1 MATLTTLKLTN
12 RSPKQPIKKLPASVE
27 LGPDTTVEDVKIMIA
42 KAAGISDHNRIGLY
56 DPSTKKTLKNRKA
69 RISDEPAV
77 VAAGETLVKDMGP
90 QMDWRTVFVV
100 EYIGPLLIHLGVV
113 LARPYLYS
121 NAGAMSSTQWLSF
134 YMIML
139 HFLKREY
146 ETLFVHKF
154 SANTMPIKNIFK
166 NSFFYWVVSGGLC
179 AYCLYHPSSL
189 AARADVPAMDILGLV
204 IYLFGELS
212 NATVHRYL
220 ASLRSTGGTERK
232 IPVGH
237 GFELVTCPNYM
248 FEIIAWLG
256 MVVTSRDWSVA
267 FFIAIGAAQMF
278 FWGKAKERAYRKEFG
293 DNYKKKRYVILPGL
307 L

>member
-1 MATLTTLKLTN
+1 MA
-12 RSPKQPIKKLPASVE
+12 
-27 LGPDTTVEDVKIMIA
+27 
-42 KAAGISDHNRIGLY
+42 
-56 DPSTKKTLKNRKA
+56 
-69 RISDEPAV
+69 
-77 VAAGETLVKDMGP
+77 
-90 QMDWRTVFVV
+90 WRTVFVV
-100 EYIGPLLIHLGVV
+100 EYVGPLLIHAAAVV
-113 LARPYLYS
+113 ARPYLYS
-121 NAGAMSSTQWLSF
+121 NAGSMSSTQWLSF

-166 NSFFYWVVSGGLC
+166 NSFFYWAVSGALC
-179 AYCLYHPSSL
+179 AYCLYHPRSL
-189 AARADVPAMDILGLV
+189 AAAADVPAMDLLGLV
-204 IYLFGELS
+204 VYLFGELS

-220 ASLRSTGGTERK
+220 ASLRSAGGTERK

-237 GFELVTCPNYM
+237 GFQLVTCPNYM

-267 FFIAIGAAQMF
+267 LFITIGAAQMF
-278 FWGKAKERAYRKEFG
+278 AWGKAKERAYRKEFG
-293 DNYKKKRYVILPGL
+293 DSYKKKRYVILPGL